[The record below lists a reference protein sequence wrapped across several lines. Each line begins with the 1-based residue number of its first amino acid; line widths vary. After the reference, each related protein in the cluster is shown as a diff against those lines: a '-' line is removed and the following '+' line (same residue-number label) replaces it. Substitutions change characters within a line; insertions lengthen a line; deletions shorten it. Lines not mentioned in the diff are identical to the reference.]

1 MMRNSFS
8 SDRGPPPF
16 HEVHC
21 PAYETRERD
30 ESVSVFLALS
40 LIAHVSFGKPRML
53 FPNRALIGVSVA
65 QHLGKRAKQDQDI
78 ES

>member
-16 HEVHC
+16 PEVPC

-40 LIAHVSFGKPRML
+40 LIAHVSFGKSGML
-53 FPNRALIGVSVA
+53 FRIV
-65 QHLGKRAKQDQDI
+65 R
-78 ES
+78 